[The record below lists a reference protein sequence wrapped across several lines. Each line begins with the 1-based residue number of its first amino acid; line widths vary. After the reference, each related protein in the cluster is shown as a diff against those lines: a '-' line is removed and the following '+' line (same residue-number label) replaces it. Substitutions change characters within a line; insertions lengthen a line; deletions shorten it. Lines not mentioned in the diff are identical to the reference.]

1 MKIHS
6 KRIVLPQQSINGT
19 IEFDDTGKI
28 ISLNEGENQAD
39 IDYGSCTIIPGI
51 IDTHNHG
58 AGGYRFDQ
66 ADKEGMEACLA
77 VEAALGVTGIFPT
90 TTNYD
95 TYDLLVD
102 LGRQKNRGSRVLGI
116 HSEGP
121 WGSRVGEKG
130 INLGY
135 PEPSLEEARIY
146 LEKGQGFLKLFDI
159 APEVKDALEVI
170 DYLRANGVTVSMF
183 HTNANYLEACTGIRH
198 GVSVATHLFNVMTGL
213 HHRDVG
219 TAGAALLN
227 DEVWCELICDGLHV
241 SLEMVELALRM
252 KDHSKIMMI
261 SDNVAFAGAPIGFY
275 DGTAMGSSPD
285 SDRALIEVTREGY
298 CLSKTGRLSGSSLPV
313 MFGIRNLVKKLG
325 MPLEEV
331 VRMSSYNQ
339 SIKYDLPSKGELKC
353 GKDFDAVVI
362 DDDFNVL
369 ATWVEGRKVY
379 DSAIDSVDINPQFL
393 KDYYLGKDKP
403 E

>member
-1 MKIHS
+1 
-6 KRIVLPQQSINGT
+6 
-19 IEFDDTGKI
+19 
-28 ISLNEGENQAD
+28 
-39 IDYGSCTIIPGI
+39 
-51 IDTHNHG
+51 
-58 AGGYRFDQ
+58 
-66 ADKEGMEACLA
+66 MEACLKTQA
-77 VEAALGVTGIFPT
+77 SLGVTGIFPT
-90 TTNYD
+90 TTNYE
-95 TYDLLVD
+95 TYNYLVE
-102 LGRQKNRGSRVLGI
+102 LGRENNDGSRVLGI

-135 PEPSLEEARIY
+135 PKPSLSEAKKY

-159 APEVKDALEVI
+159 APEVEGALEVI
-170 DYLRANGVTVSMF
+170 DYLRENGVTVSMF
-183 HTNANYLEACTGIRH
+183 HTNANYKQACTGIEH

-227 DEVWCELICDGLHV
+227 DDVWCELICDGLHV
-241 SLEMVELALRM
+241 SLEMVRLALRM
-252 KDHSKIMMI
+252 KDHDKIMMI

-275 DGTAMGSSPD
+275 DGTAMGSSAD
-285 SDRALIEVTREGY
+285 SDRALIEVTEEGY

-313 MFGIRNLVKKLG
+313 IFGVRNLVKKLG

-339 SIKYDLPSKGELKC
+339 SVKYGLASKGELLC

-362 DDDFNVL
+362 DDDFNVIS
-369 ATWVEGRKVY
+369 TWVEGRKVF
-379 DSAIDSVDINPQFL
+379 DSATDSVSINPQFL
-393 KDYYLGKDKP
+393 KDYYLGEKKP
-403 E
+403 EQL